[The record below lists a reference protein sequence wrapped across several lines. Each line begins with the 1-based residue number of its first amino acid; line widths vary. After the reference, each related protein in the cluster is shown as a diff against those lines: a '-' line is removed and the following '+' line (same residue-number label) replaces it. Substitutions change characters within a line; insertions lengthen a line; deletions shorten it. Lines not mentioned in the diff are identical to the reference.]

1 MSNRKLSKTVT
12 VSLVALAAATGAMV
26 LEAGA
31 AAAET
36 GNVSND
42 STVTNP
48 GLKVPGLTV
57 PSLKIALKVPALK
70 VPGLNN
76 IPAIKIAQKI
86 PDLKIPGV
94 IHKVLGGNEV
104 DPS

>member
-36 GNVSND
+36 GNVSTD
-42 STVTNP
+42 QVVNP
-48 GLKVPGLTV
+48 GQKVPGLTN
-57 PSLKIALKVPALK
+57 PAIKIALKVPALK

-76 IPAIKIAQKI
+76 IPAIKIDHKI
-86 PDLKIPGV
+86 PQLKIPGV

-104 DPS
+104 DAS